1 MFSIKQTKP
10 SRASRHFHLKPT
22 YWNISAKT
30 VNAYHYDVLSKW
42 LLILIWGKKSLFPLW
57 REAVG
62 TNVKNTMRERPGRS
76 FSVQTLTQ
84 PASDN
89 WASKRTTDLSLKAL
103 ALELMAEIKLKAAFG
118 DVPVWEKV
126 VNNHSLKNSPEI
138 DWSISCIKL
147 HFVRRILH

>member
-10 SRASRHFHLKPT
+10 SRASQHFHLKPT
-22 YWNISAKT
+22 YWNISAK
-30 VNAYHYDVLSKW
+30 NSKCISLW
-42 LLILIWGKKSLFPLW
+42 CVVKVASNTDLGKEKFVPIVKGSSLDKY
-57 REAVG
+57 
-62 TNVKNTMRERPGRS
+62 KNTMRERPGRS